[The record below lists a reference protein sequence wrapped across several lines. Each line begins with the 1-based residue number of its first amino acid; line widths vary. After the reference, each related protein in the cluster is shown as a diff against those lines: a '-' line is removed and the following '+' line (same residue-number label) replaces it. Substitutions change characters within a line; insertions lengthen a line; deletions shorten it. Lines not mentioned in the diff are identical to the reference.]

1 MAELGPDGFNCS
13 ILGSGL
19 CYVFQFVY
27 CFRLKEPESE
37 TEPEKIS
44 LSALFSP
51 VHLVNSFK
59 TVFKQRENRGRPILL
74 LTLISLF
81 IVQTTVCGESDI
93 LYIFMAN
100 IQISDYFQY
109 YFAFKSAMGAL
120 ALLLGFPVLKRSG
133 VFILQNCQLF
143 LRFLRFFLLQCF
155 PRRRPGDLCPGP
167 SLLPGRDGEPR
178 PEQQPHHGLH
188 LRPPR
193 LRYQTGGQP
202 PQIPHLSE
210 RRPG

>member
-1 MAELGPDGFNCS
+1 MAKVKSNGFNCS

-27 CFRLKEPESE
+27 CFSLKEPESE

-44 LSALFSP
+44 LRALFSP
-51 VHLVNSFK
+51 AHLVNSFK

-133 VFILQNCQLF
+133 VSILQN
-143 LRFLRFFLLQCF
+143 
-155 PRRRPGDLCPGP
+155 
-167 SLLPGRDGEPR
+167 
-178 PEQQPHHGLH
+178 
-188 LRPPR
+188 
-193 LRYQTGGQP
+193 
-202 PQIPHLSE
+202 
-210 RRPG
+210 

>member
-1 MAELGPDGFNCS
+1 MAEVKSNSFNCL

-27 CFRLKEPESE
+27 CFSLKEPESE

-44 LSALFSP
+44 LRALFSP

-120 ALLLGFPVLKRSG
+120 TLLLGFPVLKRSG
-133 VFILQNCQLF
+133 VFILQN
-143 LRFLRFFLLQCF
+143 
-155 PRRRPGDLCPGP
+155 
-167 SLLPGRDGEPR
+167 
-178 PEQQPHHGLH
+178 
-188 LRPPR
+188 
-193 LRYQTGGQP
+193 
-202 PQIPHLSE
+202 
-210 RRPG
+210 